1 MSCRGQLKTDIQKLK
16 DDVTTKKALL
26 VNIYD
31 EKDNERQKEVI
42 DKDSPVPRE
51 EHGGDG
57 CVQRA
62 GRGGGT
68 EKEK

>member
-16 DDVTTKKALL
+16 DVTTKKALL

-42 DKDSPVPRE
+42 DKDSLVPRE

>member
-62 GRGGGT
+62 GRGRG
-68 EKEK
+68 ELE

>member
-1 MSCRGQLKTDIQKLK
+1 MSCRGQLETDSQKL
-16 DDVTTKKALL
+16 KALL

-42 DKDSPVPRE
+42 DKDSIVPRE